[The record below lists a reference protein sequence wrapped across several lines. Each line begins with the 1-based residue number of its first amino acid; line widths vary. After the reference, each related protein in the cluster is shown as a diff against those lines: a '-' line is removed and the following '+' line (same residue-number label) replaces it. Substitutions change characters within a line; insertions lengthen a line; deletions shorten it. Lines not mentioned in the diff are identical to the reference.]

1 MDNSMAK
8 RQKESVE
15 KAKAETKKA
24 APKKGA
30 DPLGIGQISDLVD
43 LMKKNDLT
51 EFNFENGNF
60 KIALKRG
67 GAEAGAMPVQTVYPA
82 AVPPAAPA
90 SAPAEAPA
98 PAAED
103 DAHIELI
110 TSPMVGTF
118 YASASPKKPP
128 FVAVGDVIG
137 PDKTVC
143 IIEAMKVFNEI
154 KGEISGKIVA
164 VLVKDGEAVEFGRPL
179 FKVDTR
185 G

>member
-1 MDNSMAK
+1 MDESMAK

-15 KAKAETKKA
+15 KVKSESKKA
-24 APKKGA
+24 APKKEA
-30 DPLGIGQISDLVD
+30 DALGIGQISDLVN

-51 EFNFENGNF
+51 EFNFENGTF
-60 KIALKRG
+60 KISLKRG
-67 GAEAGAMPVQTVYPA
+67 GAEAGAMPVQAVFPT
-82 AVPPAAPA
+82 AVPPAPAAPA
-90 SAPAEAPA
+90 PAAKPA

-103 DAHIELI
+103 ESFIELVK
-110 TSPMVGTF
+110 SPMVGTF
-118 YASASPKKPP
+118 YASSSPKNPP
-128 FVAVGDVIG
+128 FVSVGDVVG
-137 PDKTVC
+137 PDKTLC

-154 KGEISGKIVA
+154 KGDVSGKIVA

>member
-1 MDNSMAK
+1 MAK

-15 KAKAETKKA
+15 KAKADTKKA
-24 APKKGA
+24 PKKETA
-30 DPLGIGQISDLVD
+30 DALGIGQISDLVN

-51 EFNFENGNF
+51 EFNFENGTF

-67 GAEAGAMPVQTVYPA
+67 GAEVAVPVQTVYPA
-82 AVPPAAPA
+82 AVPPAAPMPDPA
-90 SAPAEAPA
+90 PAEKSAPAP
-98 PAAED
+98 ED
-103 DAHIELI
+103 ESFIELI
-110 TSPMVGTF
+110 KSPMVGTF
-118 YASASPKKPP
+118 YASSSPKNPP

-154 KGEISGKIVA
+154 KGDVSGKIVA